1 MHIGSCLSKRFVK
14 LRDDNFTILILNVFI
29 DYPHCD
35 LLIDVVNNLEM
46 QIIDRVYL
54 PVRMEVWEADK
65 HNLSWL
71 KMVSLINQ
79 VYVLVDYWLMHI
91 SIFLYYFWWD
101 VAVENILQKFRIE
114 ISRVQQN
121 LEYISLL

>member
-1 MHIGSCLSKRFVK
+1 MSTLHRDNLPWSLNIGSCLSKRFVK

-79 VYVLVDYWLMHI
+79 VYVLVDY
-91 SIFLYYFWWD
+91 
-101 VAVENILQKFRIE
+101 
-114 ISRVQQN
+114 
-121 LEYISLL
+121 